1 MLFSAIVVDDEP
13 YAREELIYILSQFDS
28 CRIIGQA
35 ANAKDCISLY
45 SKFRPDVVF
54 LDIEMPD
61 ISGIEVARQLVKFIN
76 PPLIVFATAYDEY
89 AIEAFELGALDYILK
104 PFEEKRIAKTIM
116 RIQNLKSNQSEWN
129 EALGRLSEF
138 LEKKKIFKK
147 LPVQQRAGVISFV
160 PYVDILYCEASEG
173 GVKVITLKDEY
184 YFDGTLTELEVRLK
198 DEGFMRV
205 HKSYI
210 VNLKRIEAVLPWFKG
225 TYWLVIEGKKI
236 QIPVSKSII
245 KELKEVLGIRCSC

>member
-35 ANAKDCISLY
+35 GNAKDCISLY

-61 ISGIEVARQLVKFIN
+61 MSGIEVATQLAKFSN
-76 PPLIVFATAYDEY
+76 PPLIVFATAYDDY
-89 AIEAFELGALDYILK
+89 AVEAFELGAVDYILK

-116 RIQNLKSNQSEWN
+116 RIENLKSNQAEWN
-129 EALGRLSEF
+129 EAVGRLSQF

-160 PYVDILYCEASEG
+160 PFMDILYCEASEG
-173 GVKVITLKDEY
+173 GVKVITVKDEY
-184 YFDGTLTELEVRLK
+184 YFDGTLTELEARLK

-225 TYWLVIEGKKI
+225 TYWLVIEGKKN
-236 QIPVSKSII
+236 QIPVSKSIV
-245 KELKEVLGIRCSC
+245 KELKEVLGIKCSS